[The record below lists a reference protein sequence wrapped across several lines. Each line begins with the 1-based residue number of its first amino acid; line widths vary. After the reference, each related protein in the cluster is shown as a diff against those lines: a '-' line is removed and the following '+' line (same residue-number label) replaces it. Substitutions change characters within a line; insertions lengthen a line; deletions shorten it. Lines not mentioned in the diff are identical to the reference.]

1 MIFLVACKSKKI
13 DATKEKE
20 VNQLEAIQ
28 KLDSLTLVN
37 LTMLEKLKT
46 QSLLESTKFQLETI
60 TDTNGV
66 VQPLEYKHVKN
77 GKVVEEI
84 SLTGGALLRNK
95 DTKKQSF
102 NQTKNTKKDE
112 KKQLKKEAKTTENKE
127 VKRKTKQTDVEVTGF
142 QPGFYLTAGI
152 SLVAIAVILFFLWR
166 LGVFKRKENS
176 V

>member
-20 VNQLEAIQ
+20 VSQLEAIQ

-77 GKVVEEI
+77 GKVAEEI
-84 SLTGGALLRNK
+84 TLKGGKLLRNK

-102 NQTKNTKKDE
+102 NQTKTTKKDE
-112 KKQLKKEAKTTENKE
+112 KKQLKKESKTTENKE
-127 VKRKTKQTDVEVTGF
+127 VKRKTKQTDVEVKTGTF
-142 QPGFYLTAGI
+142 GTYITFI
-152 SLVAIAVILFFLWR
+152 VIVIVILVLAWLGWR
-166 LGVFKRKENS
+166 LKLF
-176 V
+176 